1 VIDPTHSE
9 MVGKVDV
16 AQSTSTLSPGSSPC
30 GPVDETT
37 ILDFR
42 FHGTFVASQIVSN
55 NIGVAGVAPLTEI
68 VAVKSLNCTGSGSFA
83 DVIAGILYAADLPD
97 VSAINMSLGA
107 VFPRTGAGSLI
118 SAMNKAVNYANSQGK
133 LVVSSAG
140 NEGLDLQH
148 SGNLVSL
155 PAEAGAGISIYATG
169 IDDTLASYSNHG
181 VSATWVGAPGGDSPN
196 PLPPLP
202 GCVLPQ
208 SLQSLVLGACS
219 SFQVSLPFACGTG
232 SYVLGAGTSF
242 AAPLVAGVGALVDG
256 KAGGSL
262 GPAQL
267 KTNLK
272 NTADDLGATGTDNLY
287 SHGRVN
293 ASSAVQ

>member
-1 VIDPTHSE
+1 

-16 AQSTSTLSPGSSPC
+16 AQSTSTLTPGSSPC

-42 FHGTFVASQIVSN
+42 FHGTFVASQIVTN
-55 NIGVAGVAPLTEI
+55 NIGIAGVAPLTEI
-68 VAVKSLNCTGSGSFA
+68 IAVKSLNCTGNGSVG
-83 DVIAGILYAADLPD
+83 DVISGILYAADLSD
-97 VSAINMSLGA
+97 ASVINMSLGGI
-107 VFPRTGAGSLI
+107 FSRTGAGSLI
-118 SAMNKAVNYANSQGK
+118 SALNKAVNYANSQGK
-133 LVVSSAG
+133 LVVSAAG

-155 PAEAGAGISIYATG
+155 PAEAGAGISIYATA
-169 IDDTLASYSNHG
+169 IDETLASYSNHG
-181 VSATWVGAPGGDSPN
+181 VSATWVGAPGGDFPN
-196 PLPPLP
+196 PAPPLP
-202 GCVLPQ
+202 GCVITP
-208 SLQSLVLGACS
+208 SSQSLVIGACS

-232 SYVLGAGTSF
+232 SYVLGTGTSF
-242 AAPLVAGVGALVDG
+242 ASPLVAGVAALVDG

-272 NTADDLGATGTDNLY
+272 NTADDLGAPGTDNLY